1 MKVCRDSIP
10 YVNWR
15 KGFVLVFLTPLLF
28 ISIEANG
35 AAAQDRR
42 ECITCSPESRRIAAE
57 LVDAIGERLAI
68 AISVAAA
75 KRVTGAAIDDPV
87 REAQA
92 AQAFI
97 DLVSPAGVSEADAR
111 VFIQT
116 QFDASKFIQATL
128 IRQWNERPET
138 IPSGEPPNLV
148 TQVRPAL
155 DSITQRLARAYTD
168 AWTLSQKSPLR
179 WFRVISPYQD
189 NPAGMWRWQRLAEQQ
204 ALSAL

>member
-1 MKVCRDSIP
+1 M
-10 YVNWR
+10 YVIWR
-15 KGFVLVFLTPLLF
+15 KAFVLLIIAPFLF
-28 ISIEANG
+28 FSIGANG
-35 AAAQDRR
+35 AAAQDQR
-42 ECITCSPESRRIAAE
+42 ECTTCSPESRRVAAE
-57 LVDAIGERLAI
+57 LVAAINERLAI

-75 KRVTGAAIDDPV
+75 KRVSGAAIDDPV

-111 VFIQT
+111 AFIQS
-116 QFDASKFIQATL
+116 QFDANKFIQATL
-128 IRQWNERPET
+128 FRQWSERPET

-168 AWTLSQKSPLR
+168 AWTLSQEHPRR
-179 WFRVISPYQD
+179 WSRVISPYQD
-189 NPAGMWRWQRLAEQQ
+189 NHSGQWRWQRLAEQL